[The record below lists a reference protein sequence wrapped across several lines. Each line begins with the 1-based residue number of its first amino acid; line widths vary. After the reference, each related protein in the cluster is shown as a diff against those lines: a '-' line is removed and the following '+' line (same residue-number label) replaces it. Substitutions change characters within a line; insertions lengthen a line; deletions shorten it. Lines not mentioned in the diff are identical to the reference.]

1 MSPWKKTFY
10 AAMVAQI
17 FSIMGF
23 MFIIPFLPFYIRELG
38 VTEESAVEKWSGIIG
53 GAAAVTLII
62 FSPIWG
68 SLGDRYGRRLMV
80 MRAMLGGTVVLV
92 CMGLAQ
98 NVTQL
103 LAARLLQGA
112 LTGTVSAS
120 TALVASVAPTERSG
134 YALGMMQAAVFVGA
148 SCGPLL
154 GGVISDQ
161 WGYRASCFV
170 AAGMLLVGG
179 LFIRFGARRDIIAAE
194 ADPGETPG
202 RGFLSL
208 LGSPG
213 FLVVVFILFTI
224 RFANSAASPIYALF
238 VEQIHGSSESINT
251 ITGLILFTSGIA
263 GAFAAALI
271 GRASDSWG
279 HRRVLIVCSLAA
291 AAVITLNV
299 AARTLGHLFAL
310 RILFGL
316 AAGGMIPAAN
326 AIIRK
331 MSHDRHL
338 GKAFGLRSSLSSI
351 GWALGPV
358 TGGYMA
364 AAYGL
369 RAPFAVCGAALVL
382 AALLS
387 AGFLGRYAD
396 SN

>member
-1 MSPWKKTFY
+1 
-10 AAMVAQI
+10 
-17 FSIMGF
+17 
-23 MFIIPFLPFYIRELG
+23 
-38 VTEESAVEKWSGIIG
+38 
-53 GAAAVTLII
+53 
-62 FSPIWG
+62 
-68 SLGDRYGRRLMV
+68 
-80 MRAMLGGTVVLV
+80 
-92 CMGLAQ
+92 
-98 NVTQL
+98 
-103 LAARLLQGA
+103 
-112 LTGTVSAS
+112 
-120 TALVASVAPTERSG
+120 
-134 YALGMMQAAVFVGA
+134 
-148 SCGPLL
+148 
-154 GGVISDQ
+154 VISDQ

-194 ADPGETPG
+194 ADPAETPG
-202 RGFLSL
+202 SGFLSL

-224 RFANSAASPIYALF
+224 RFANSAANPIYALF